1 MFIVSASHKDDSSF
15 SHFLVGCKKKKK
27 KKNHLFEMQIETQ
40 FQHKWVTYNCDL
52 VFRG

>member
-27 KKNHLFEMQIETQ
+27 KKSFIWNAD
-40 FQHKWVTYNCDL
+40 WNSVSA
-52 VFRG
+52 

>member
-27 KKNHLFEMQIETQ
+27 KKKSFIWNAD
-40 FQHKWVTYNCDL
+40 WNSVSA
-52 VFRG
+52 